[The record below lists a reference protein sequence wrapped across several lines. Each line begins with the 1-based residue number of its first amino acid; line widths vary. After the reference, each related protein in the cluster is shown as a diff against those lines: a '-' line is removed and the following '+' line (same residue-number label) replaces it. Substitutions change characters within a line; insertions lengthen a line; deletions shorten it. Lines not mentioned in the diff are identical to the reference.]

1 MYLPDQQ
8 KRGNTMSIADK
19 DYYLDEA
26 GEPTTDQSK
35 AALII
40 AHKGAEVTPDMAAK
54 YPQIKT
60 TDAKEETD
68 PAQEEVAKRRADEEA
83 EMKKRAAESKLAN
96 APAENKSVK

>member
-1 MYLPDQQ
+1 
-8 KRGNTMSIADK
+8 MSIADK

-40 AHKGAEVTPDMAAK
+40 AHKGAEVTPDMKAK

-60 TDAKEETD
+60 TDAKEEAD
-68 PAQEEVAKRRADEEA
+68 PAQAEVAKRRAA
-83 EMKKRAAESKLAN
+83 EDAAVKAQAAEAQKKSML
-96 APAENKSVK
+96 PTSNK

>member
-1 MYLPDQQ
+1 
-8 KRGNTMSIADK
+8 MSIADK
-19 DYYLDEA
+19 NYYLDDA

-60 TDAKEETD
+60 TDAKEAVD
-68 PAQEEVAKRRADEEA
+68 PAQEAVAKRDAAEA
-83 EMKKRAAESKLAN
+83 EAVKKQSLEAQKKATWPSA
-96 APAENKSVK
+96 NKSASGQ